1 MLYTCVARSI
11 YYFIIAIRLVFFST
25 RYAVTRES
33 RNLELS
39 GVTVH
44 FAEAT
49 RESDRESRGFTS
61 ARREAGG
68 SVSPYYDTPLYS
80 LECVPGTTEGG
91 ELPL

>member
-33 RNLELS
+33 RNLERS

-44 FAEAT
+44 FAEALD
-49 RESDRESRGFTS
+49 SSG
-61 ARREAGG
+61 
-68 SVSPYYDTPLYS
+68 LYRILS
-80 LECVPGTTEGG
+80 L
-91 ELPL
+91 